1 MHKNALHALLPAGLA
16 RKHRGNPAASLKL
29 SQLYGAPV
37 MLSGV
42 ASLVLNETELKIIDG
57 HYLSTLQNLL
67 RLHERTPR
75 SMVYMMAG
83 SLPARGILH
92 QRQMTLFSMICHLKD
107 DPLHSH
113 AEYVLL
119 HLGKSCKS
127 WFLQVRAICLQ
138 YGLPHP
144 LQLLK
149 NPLPKQTL
157 KNLVKT
163 KVTDYWYH
171 LLTAEATPMP
181 SLKHFNSNKHS
192 LSEPH
197 PLWYA
202 AGSSPHEVN

>member
-1 MHKNALHALLPAGLA
+1 M
-16 RKHRGNPAASLKL
+16 
-29 SQLYGAPV
+29 V
-37 MLSGV
+37 
-42 ASLVLNETELKIIDG
+42 G

-75 SMVYMMAG
+75 SMVYMMVG

-119 HLGKSCKS
+119 HLGNSCKS
-127 WFLQVRAICLQ
+127 WFLQVRAICL
-138 YGLPHP
+138 
-144 LQLLK
+144 
-149 NPLPKQTL
+149 PLPKQTL

-171 LLTAEATPMP
+171 LLTAEATPLP
-181 SLKHFNSNKHS
+181 SLTHSNSNKHS

-202 AGSSPHEVN
+202 AGSSPHEVTSPPS